1 MPRIL
6 KTLET
11 VALKLTGGSPAS
23 DKVIVSDADGNASW
37 QKIVNANV
45 DTSAGIQFSKMETG
59 SPNQIV
65 RANASGVGEFAYLAV
80 DVPIGTVVPYLFPTP
95 PVGFLSCDGSTL
107 SRNDYADLFALANS
121 AGLIGTMFGAGDGST
136 TFTLP
141 DMQGRTIVGV
151 GTHSDVSALGAS
163 DNLAAS
169 SRTPKHTHTVPAH
182 DHTVPAH
189 YHGRG
194 TLGVSVSGT
203 VGTTNIDHVHYS
215 GNGQPIATHV
225 GGYSTAPSGSG
236 AATVS
241 GIVNAT
247 AGMSANANH
256 SHTFSGS
263 ATTSGSIGNTSGSD
277 GDSSLTTSGE
287 SLTSDVTTVPYIAL
301 NYIIKATYSTLLGD
315 SHAEASE
322 AFTVFM
328 GN

>member
-37 QKIVNANV
+37 QKVVNANV

-163 DNLAAS
+163 DNLVAS

-189 YHGRG
+189 HHSSRA
-194 TLGVSVSGT
+194 SGADI
-203 VGTTNIDHVHYS
+203 NITSS
-215 GNGQPIATHV
+215 GSHSHAPAFGSYFYA
-225 GGYSTAPSGSG
+225 APSGGAVVGSG
-236 AATVS
+236 SFLPADL
-241 GIVNAT
+241 VNNSRT
-247 AGMSANANH
+247 ANE
-256 SHTFSGS
+256 SHTHANSAFSGRVGLVTGG
-263 ATTSGSIGNTSGSD
+263 ANGDAQMTTGSQ
-277 GDSSLTTSGE
+277 
-287 SLTSDVTTVPYIAL
+287 SLTSDTTTVPYIAL